1 VVKVTVKSID
11 VADLQQKRPEELME
25 MAKQLGI
32 DGIAGMHKQG
42 LIFVIS
48 KKLAL
53 DHPEIKAAIHGS
65 GVLEILRDGFGF
77 LRSRKMSYL
86 PRRIKENVDSSQNSS
101 WYGRE
106 SFNRVLARAFD
117 QYQNQ

>member
-1 VVKVTVKSID
+1 MVKVTVKSID

-32 DGIAGMHKQG
+32 ENIAGMHKQG

-53 DHPEIKAAIHGS
+53 DHPEVKAAIHGS
-65 GVLEILRDGFGF
+65 GVLEILQDGFGF
-77 LRSRKMSYL
+77 LRSPKMSTYL
-86 PRRIKENVDSSQNSS
+86 VLMIFMFHLVKFDDLI
-101 WYGRE
+101 YA
-106 SFNRVLARAFD
+106 RVIALARPR
-117 QYQNQ
+117 QS